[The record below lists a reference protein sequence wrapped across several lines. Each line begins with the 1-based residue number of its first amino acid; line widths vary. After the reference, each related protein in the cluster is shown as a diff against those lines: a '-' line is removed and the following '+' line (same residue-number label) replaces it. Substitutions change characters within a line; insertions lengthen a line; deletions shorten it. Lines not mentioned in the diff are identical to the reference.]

1 MADEIRALQ
10 VGSLT
15 LTVINI
21 GDVQEDLNNWFALS
35 AAEQA
40 RHQQLLA
47 QPARLPIHCI
57 HIGGPGLSI
66 LVDAGL
72 YDYPPDAPQ
81 LIPGY
86 WPAQDLLT
94 GLAAAGVDRQAIQQ
108 VIITHA
114 HGDHF
119 NALSEVQN
127 GHLVATFPN
136 ARCYLGQADWAN
148 AQAALGNP
156 DSLESRTFGLLHQQG
171 QLELVTA
178 QRDLGSGVQILPA
191 PGESPG
197 HQIVRIHNQGQ
208 TAYCIG
214 DLYHLTAEVEAPE
227 LVVRWTNGASNHI
240 SRQVFNV
247 AALNENALIIATHIH
262 PFGHLQR
269 TATGYQ
275 WVDR

>member
-1 MADEIRALQ
+1 M
-10 VGSLT
+10 
-15 LTVINI
+15 
-21 GDVQEDLNNWFALS
+21 
-35 AAEQA
+35 
-40 RHQQLLA
+40 
-47 QPARLPIHCI
+47 
-57 HIGGPGLSI
+57 
-66 LVDAGL
+66 DAGL

-86 WPAQDLLT
+86 WPTLDLLA
-94 GLAAAGVDRQAIQQ
+94 GLAAAGIDRKAIQQ
-108 VIITHA
+108 VLITHA

-119 NALSEVQN
+119 NALSEVQD
-127 GHLVATFPN
+127 GRLVATFPN

-171 QLELVTA
+171 QLEWVDA
-178 QRDLGSGVQILPA
+178 QFDLGDSVQILPA

-197 HQIVRIHNQGQ
+197 HQIVRIHDQGQ

-214 DLYHLTAEVEAPE
+214 DLYHLTAEVAAPE
-227 LVVRWTNGASNHI
+227 LVVRWTNGASNRT
-240 SRQVFNV
+240 SRQIFNV

-269 TATGYQ
+269 TATGYR